1 MSRFFDFRKSV
12 FKRPAAAALQ
22 WDPLASEPPEVVAVG
37 RGINAETIVRIA
49 KEHNIPLYEDPGL
62 VEALAR
68 LDVSDYV
75 PRELYTVVAEVLAYV
90 YRVDA
95 SFRERADER

>member
-1 MSRFFDFRKSV
+1 MKNFFDFRKGRE
-12 FKRPAAAALQ
+12 KRPAAAALQ
-22 WDPLASEPPEVVAVG
+22 WDPLSSEPPEVIAVG

-68 LDVSDYV
+68 LNVSEYI

-90 YRVDA
+90 YRID
-95 SFRERADER
+95 SDFKKRAGG

>member
-12 FKRPAAAALQ
+12 FKRPAAAALK
-22 WDPLASEPPEVVAVG
+22 WDPLGSEPPEVIAVG
-37 RGINAETIVRIA
+37 RGVTAETILRIA
-49 KEHNIPLYEDPGL
+49 KEHGIPLYEDPGL

-68 LDVSDYV
+68 LNVSDYI

-90 YRVDA
+90 YRVDQA
-95 SFRERADER
+95 FRERAG